1 MFRSPCCSKHCSSH
15 YISLSAFF
23 FPSTKSRLSL
33 SLIPPHVCMRTP
45 TMCLWGEEGVTKSL
59 ERTWQSPFSL
69 SLHCFGPSQI
79 LFHGAK
85 HALPGISQLPS
96 PDAGLS
102 PSLGTAA
109 GHGEMACDVY
119 QHHQRQRHTYY
130 HCSEFMQLTR
140 VQKY

>member
-1 MFRSPCCSKHCSSH
+1 MLLQTLFL
-15 YISLSAFF
+15 SLFF
-23 FPSTKSRLSL
+23 PSLPFPSTKIPSFSL
-33 SLIPPHVCMRTP
+33 SYPHMCLRTP
-45 TMCLWGEEGVTKSL
+45 TMCLWVEKGVTKSL

-102 PSLGTAA
+102 PSLGTHA

-119 QHHQRQRHTYY
+119 QHHQRQKHTYY
-130 HCSEFMQLTR
+130 LCSDFCSSHICAKCKSCKMN
-140 VQKY
+140 